1 MEHSPL
7 APLQHFYRTVAH
19 PCPYLPGLAER
30 KIITELAGPEIQS
43 LYNNLSRAGFRRS
56 HLLAYR
62 PTCHGCSAC
71 IPVRIPVRDFM
82 PSRTQRRLML
92 RNSDL
97 IVGAEPAQATA
108 EHFHLFSQYQTT
120 RHADGEMASMDYRD
134 FRSMVNDTPVATAL
148 ITLRSADAERLVG
161 ACLIDVLDDGLSAVY
176 SYYAPDLDDRSIGTT
191 LVLTLIDR
199 ARALGLPYVY
209 LGYWVPKSRK
219 MAYKAKFKPLEAL
232 GAQGWAPLDAA
243 AIAPT
248 TA

>member
-7 APLQHFYRTVAH
+7 APLHHFYRTVAH
-19 PCPYLPGLAER
+19 PCPYLDGLAER
-30 KIITELAGPEIQS
+30 KIITELSGPEIQT

-71 IPVRIPVRDFM
+71 IPVRIPVVDFV
-82 PSRTQRRLML
+82 PSRTQRRLIQ
-92 RNSDL
+92 RNRDL
-97 IVGAEPAQATA
+97 VVGAEPAQATA
-108 EHFHLFSQYQTT
+108 EHFRLFSQYQTT

-148 ITLRSADAERLVG
+148 ITLRSPGHEQLVG
-161 ACLIDVLDDGLSAVY
+161 SCLIDVLDDGLSAVY
-176 SYYAPDLDDRSIGTT
+176 SYYTPDLVDRSIGTYI
-191 LVLTLIDR
+191 VLTLIDR

-232 GAQGWAPLDAA
+232 GAQGWARLDAA
-243 AIAPT
+243 AMSAMM
-248 TA
+248 A